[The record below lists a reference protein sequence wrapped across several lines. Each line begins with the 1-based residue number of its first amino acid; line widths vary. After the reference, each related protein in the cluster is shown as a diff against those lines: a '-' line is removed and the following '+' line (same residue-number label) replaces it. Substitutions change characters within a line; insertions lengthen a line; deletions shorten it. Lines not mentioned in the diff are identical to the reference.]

1 MKTIIEMARE
11 HQDHPDFGDLGHEVE
26 FLERFAALV
35 RADERDCVMSE
46 PITKAHWQRFE
57 NDIRADEREA
67 CAKVAED
74 MNRAVLAML
83 NVTSQPKALAA
94 AIRARENT

>member
-1 MKTIIEMARE
+1 MKTVIEMARQAGGVGINDYYTNGRVIAFSNE
-11 HQDHPDFGDLGHEVE
+11 Q
-26 FLERFAALV
+26 LERFAALV
-35 RADERDCVMSE
+35 
-46 PITKAHWQRFE
+46 
-57 NDIRADEREA
+57 RADEREA

-94 AIRARENT
+94 AIRARGNT

>member
-1 MKTIIEMARE
+1 MKTVIETARE
-11 HQDHPDFGDLGHEVE
+11 AGFTERKLLRNIDSLK
-26 FLERFAALV
+26 RFAELV
-35 RADERDCVMSE
+35 
-46 PITKAHWQRFE
+46 
-57 NDIRADEREA
+57 RADEREA

-94 AIRARENT
+94 AIRSRSNT